1 MIWWQTS
8 SNRFSSLVLNFSLN
22 LFPVQ
27 SLVLRAKTLEE
38 TVVSFSSR
46 RYLCVSVSF
55 PRVQIEHKRKKG
67 EKQRRKKWWHGLV
80 NSSHDF
86 RAADCPSIR
95 KLRRG
100 SNVEPIFSSLYFY
113 YTSLSPLHSQKNRGE
128 ISNMGQN
135 LNSTNTQ
142 RVIAECA
149 VRSLSRFSLSL
160 KLIYNNMRLYTR
172 FADRKP
178 INRLFSR

>member
-1 MIWWQTS
+1 MCFREFSARANRAQAEERGKAATEEVVTRSRELQPRLPGGRLPFNSKTS
-8 SNRFSSLVLNFSLN
+8 PWIKRGADIFIFVFLLH
-22 LFPVQ
+22 FP
-27 SLVLRAKTLEE
+27 
-38 TVVSFSSR
+38 
-46 RYLCVSVSF
+46 
-55 PRVQIEHKRKKG
+55 
-67 EKQRRKKWWHGLV
+67 
-80 NSSHDF
+80 
-86 RAADCPSIR
+86 
-95 KLRRG
+95 
-100 SNVEPIFSSLYFY
+100 
-113 YTSLSPLHSQKNRGE
+113 LSPPPHSQKNRGE

>member
-8 SNRFSSLVLNFSLN
+8 SNRFSSLVLAKLLPQPLSS
-22 LFPVQ
+22 PV
-27 SLVLRAKTLEE
+27 SCSKTLEE

-55 PRVQIEHKRKKG
+55 PRVQIEHRRKKG

-86 RAADCPSIR
+86 RAADCPSTR